1 MNLLFALLLNYRKL
15 EMISRF
21 EMISDLMLLSDF
33 DGTIVDV
40 DTGSAALSKFA
51 DGDWETI
58 EKQVALEQI
67 TFEESLR
74 REFSMIAAP
83 ELTIVNEMD
92 AVAIVRPHFA
102 EMVNYCRQMQIPF
115 IITSGG
121 LDFVI
126 RHFMSKKRVDD
137 YVRVYAP
144 KAECRPDGIQLDFPK
159 LHDPTSYSFKDDLV
173 AHYQRSGHRVAYIGD
188 GHADYYALRK
198 ADYAFAMKGSPSAQ
212 RCRKEKIK
220 FEEIADFQA
229 VLDVLPKIIQR

>member
-1 MNLLFALLLNYRKL
+1 
-15 EMISRF
+15 MISRF
-21 EMISDLMLLSDF
+21 EMMSDLILLSDF

-58 EKQVALEQI
+58 EKQYALEQI

-83 ELTIVNEMD
+83 ELTIVKEMD
-92 AVAIVRPHFA
+92 AVAVVRPHFS
-102 EMVNYCRQMQIPF
+102 EMVNYCRQVQIPF

-144 KAECRPDGIQLDFPK
+144 RAECSPEGIRLDFPK
-159 LHDPTSYSFKDDLV
+159 LHDPASYSFKDDLV
-173 AHYQRSGHRVAYIGD
+173 THYQRDGHRVAYIGD
-188 GHADYYALRK
+188 GHADYFALRK
-198 ADYAFAMKGSPSAQ
+198 ADYAFAMEGSPSAQ
-212 RCRKEKIK
+212 RCRRDEIK
-220 FEEIADFQA
+220 FEEIVDFQA
-229 VLDVLPKIIQR
+229 VLDMLPKII

>member
-1 MNLLFALLLNYRKL
+1 
-15 EMISRF
+15 MISRF
-21 EMISDLMLLSDF
+21 EMMSDLMLLSDF

-83 ELTIVNEMD
+83 ELTIVKEMD
-92 AVAIVRPHFA
+92 AVAVVRPHFA
-102 EMVNYCRQMQIPF
+102 EMVNYCRQMRIPF

-126 RHFMSKKRVDD
+126 RHFMSKERVDD

-144 KAECRPDGIQLDFPK
+144 KAECRPGGIRLDFPK
-159 LHDPTSYSFKDDLV
+159 LHDPASYSFKDDLV
-173 AHYQRSGHRVAYIGD
+173 THYQRSGHGVAYIGD

-212 RCRKEKIK
+212 RCRNDKIK